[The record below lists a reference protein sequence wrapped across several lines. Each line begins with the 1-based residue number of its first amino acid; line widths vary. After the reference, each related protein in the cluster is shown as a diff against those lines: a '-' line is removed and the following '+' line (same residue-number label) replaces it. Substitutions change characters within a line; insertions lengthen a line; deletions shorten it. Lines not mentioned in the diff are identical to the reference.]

1 MGNIRFACFQ
11 IEREILDVA
20 DDVPRGGG
28 RESSGVSVELCIEIH
43 GIDCN
48 AMDLSVVQDV
58 SCILGNPQARP
69 CLWNFFLMTSRTLQR
84 FS

>member
-20 DDVPRGGG
+20 DDVPRGG
-28 RESSGVSVELCIEIH
+28 RENSGVSVELCIEIH

-58 SCILGNPQARP
+58 P
-69 CLWNFFLMTSRTLQR
+69 
-84 FS
+84 